1 MGRCPSC
8 PLHVYAV
15 MRKCWSLVPE
25 YRPSFATLVKILTQ
39 ETPAS
44 LISISSGEA
53 PCETSPDKL
62 DTASLRAA
70 SMPRGSLS
78 EPVRKGKPTMYE
90 YDDHES
96 GLSSAQFNSSV
107 THSAIDINGYL
118 IPMAKISKAGVPES
132 ADLSPA
138 DIVGPNDPETLRAAA
153 TIAGDGDTTVSG
165 RSSISGTPFYSIAP
179 GGELVSVSVL

>member
-1 MGRCPSC
+1 
-8 PLHVYAV
+8 
-15 MRKCWSLVPE
+15 VPE

-53 PCETSPDKL
+53 PFETSPDKL

-70 SMPRGSLS
+70 SMPWGSLS
-78 EPVRKGKPTMYE
+78 EPVPKGKPSMYE

-96 GLSSAQFNSSV
+96 GLPSAQFNSSV

-118 IPMAKISKAGVPES
+118 IPMAKLSNARVPEN
-132 ADLSPA
+132 AVSPA
-138 DIVGPNDPETLRAAA
+138 DIVGPNDPETLRAAE
-153 TIAGDGDTTVSG
+153 IMAGDGDTTVSG